1 MRSMNI
7 KKLTSILFQRRVIV
21 ALLILIESVALLAA
35 TALFSGVYVYLY
47 WTYVGLSVLAVLV
60 IVSRQTDPGYKIAWI
75 IPILLFPAF
84 GWLVYLLCGGNK
96 LSARLRRKMQGMDRT
111 MLEQLSGDYKAGA
124 LSVYGNDAVNQARYL
139 ERYARCP
146 VYTNTWT
153 RYFPLGDDAFP
164 VMLEELKKAEKYI
177 FLEYFIIAPGV
188 FWDSIVEVLK
198 EKHAAGVDVRVIY
211 DDVGSLNTLPMN
223 YARKFEAET
232 GIPCCFFNRFLP
244 LISIRMNNR
253 DHRKFCIIDGHTA
266 FTGGINLA
274 DEYINQKLR
283 FGHWKDSAIL
293 LKGEAAWSMTVMFLT
308 MWEYVRDTKVDYAAF
323 RPAAL
328 PAEAALGKGHYVQPY
343 TDNPLDNEPVGET
356 VYLNLISKARKYV
369 YIMTPYLIVSD
380 CVNTALCA
388 AAKAGVDV
396 RIITPHIPDKP
407 LVFELTRSHYEE
419 LLEAGVQ
426 IFEYTPG
433 FVHAKNLVSDDVYA
447 VVGSINMDY
456 RSMFLHFEDA
466 VWLCHDPTVL
476 DVKQD
481 FLATQVKSQPV
492 TLEQCLDHS
501 WLRRLFRSILR
512 VLSPLLCPGRL
523 GLLIMKIPPAAG
535 YAAGG
540 TV

>member
-1 MRSMNI
+1 MKPMNI
-7 KKLTSILFQRRVIV
+7 KKLASLLFQRSVIV
-21 ALLILIESVALLAA
+21 AALILVQAALIIGMLALSSA
-35 TALFSGVYVYLY
+35 GYSYVRWGSL
-47 WTYVGLSVLAVLV
+47 VLSVLAVLI

-75 IPILLFPAF
+75 VPILLFPAF
-84 GWLVYLLCGGNK
+84 GWLLYLLCSGNK
-96 LSARLRRKMQGMDRT
+96 LSARQRRKMQGMDRT
-111 MLEQLSGDYKAGA
+111 MLEQLERDYKAEQLERLGA
-124 LSVYGNDAVNQARYL
+124 DAANQARYL

-188 FWDSIVEVLK
+188 FWDSIVEILR

-223 YARKFEAET
+223 YAHKFEAET
-232 GIPCCFFNRFLP
+232 GIPCCFFNRFKP
-244 LISIRMNNR
+244 IISIRMNNR

-274 DEYINQKLR
+274 DEYINQKPR

-308 MWEYVRDTKVDYAAF
+308 MWEYIRDVEEDYSRF

-328 PAEAALGKGHYVQPY
+328 PAEAAGGAGYYVQPY
-343 TDNPLDNEPVGET
+343 TDNPLDDEPVGET
-356 VYLNLISKARKYV
+356 VYLNLISKAKRYLYV
-369 YIMTPYLIVSD
+369 MTPYLIVSD
-380 CVNTALCA
+380 SVNTALCN

-407 LVFELTRSHYEE
+407 LVFELTRSHYEP

-433 FVHAKNLVSDDVYA
+433 FVHAKNMVVDDLCA
-447 VVGSINMDY
+447 VVGSINLDY

-466 VWLCHDPTVL
+466 VLLYRDPTIL
-476 DVKQD
+476 DVKRD
-481 FLATQVKSQPV
+481 FLETLFKSQPV
-492 TLEQCLDHS
+492 TLEECLAHA
-501 WLRRLFRSILR
+501 WPRRLFRSILR
-512 VLSPLLCPGRL
+512 VLAPLL
-523 GLLIMKIPPAAG
+523 
-535 YAAGG
+535 
-540 TV
+540 